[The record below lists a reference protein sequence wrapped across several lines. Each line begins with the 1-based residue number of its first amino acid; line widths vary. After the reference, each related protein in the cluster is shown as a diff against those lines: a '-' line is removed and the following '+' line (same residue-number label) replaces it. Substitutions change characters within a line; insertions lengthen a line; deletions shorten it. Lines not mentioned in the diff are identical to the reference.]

1 MTDAFDSTKSEL
13 FNEMTNDPKTYVDDI
28 IHGATM
34 ELTEEG
40 TVAAAATGAVMMTRS
55 IVIPFEL
62 TFNRPFVV
70 SIIHRP
76 SGLPLFLGRV
86 QDPEL
91 IFDSSEGSDKFIEE
105 L

>member
-13 FNEMTNDPKTYVDDI
+13 FNEMTNDPRTFVDDI
-28 IHGATM
+28 FHGAAM
-34 ELTEEG
+34 EVTEEG
-40 TVAAAATGAVMMTRS
+40 TVAAAATGVMMATRS
-55 IVIPFEL
+55 LVIPLEL

-70 SIIHRP
+70 AVVHRP

-86 QDPEL
+86 EKPEL
-91 IFDSSEGSDKFIEE
+91 MFDNKSGADE